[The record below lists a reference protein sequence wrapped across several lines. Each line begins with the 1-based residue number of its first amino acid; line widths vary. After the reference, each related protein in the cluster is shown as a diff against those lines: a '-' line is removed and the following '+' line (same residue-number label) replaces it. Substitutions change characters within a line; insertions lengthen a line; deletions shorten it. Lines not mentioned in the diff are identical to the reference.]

1 MCFQPLRNKNEVQ
14 KLEKLWPF
22 REGSN
27 FKPGGCVCMC
37 ACACRR
43 SPARLGSQYQA
54 NGEPE
59 PVDREWHDAPLCL
72 LLAKRHVNGRDMRGC
87 AQG

>member
-1 MCFQPLRNKNEVQ
+1 MCFKPLRNKKQVQ

-27 FKPGGCVCMC
+27 FKPGACVCVC
-37 ACACRR
+37 VQALSCG
-43 SPARLGSQYQA
+43 LGSQYQA

-59 PVDREWHDAPLCL
+59 PVDRERHDAPLCL